1 MINRKSMSILFIN
14 FTLMP
19 KLRMNT
25 SFGLTD
31 LILQSFV
38 ETQLLHQR
46 DLEELPLQQQMIKK
60 RCSGFQAQN
69 KVQVFSQTQDMV
81 WNFQLMFQA
90 ILQIARFFRFWQW
103 IKIPIGTQLILAKI
117 GLMIPNLN
125 SLLLEVR
132 ALSR

>member
-1 MINRKSMSILFIN
+1 MSILFIN
-14 FTLMP
+14 FTLTP
-19 KLRMNT
+19 KLRINT
-25 SFGLTD
+25 SFGLID
-31 LILQSFV
+31 LTWPSFV
-38 ETQLLHQR
+38 ETHLLHQL
-46 DLEELPLQQQMIKK
+46 DQEELPLQQQMIKK

-81 WNFQLMFQA
+81 WNFQIMFQA

-103 IKIPIGTQLILAKI
+103 MEMPIGTKLILANI

-132 ALSR
+132 AMSS